1 MTKCLLR
8 LLAGLL
14 LCANLSAQENTASA
28 NPTAIIHTSMGD
40 ITLELYADKAP
51 RSVENFIHY
60 ANSGFYNDT
69 IFHRVISHFMIQGG
83 GFTAD
88 MKQKPTAEPIVNEAD
103 NGLSNIR
110 GTIAMAR
117 TSLPNSATSQFFINV
132 QDNPGL
138 DHTGDTSS
146 RAWGYAVFGKVT
158 KGMDVVDAIRFVETT
173 TIPPFSDVPK
183 TPVVIQRVE
192 IIPSGKD

>member
-1 MTKCLLR
+1 
-8 LLAGLL
+8 
-14 LCANLSAQENTASA
+14 
-28 NPTAIIHTSMGD
+28 
-40 ITLELYADKAP
+40 
-51 RSVENFIHY
+51 
-60 ANSGFYNDT
+60 
-69 IFHRVISHFMIQGG
+69 
-83 GFTAD
+83 
-88 MKQKPTAEPIVNEAD
+88 
-103 NGLSNIR
+103 
-110 GTIAMAR
+110 MAR
-117 TSLPNSATSQFFINV
+117 TNLPNSATSQFFINV

-192 IIPSGKD
+192 IIPPGKD